1 MHVGFVYAKYH
12 LPLDMGVLGGGR
24 EEKRREIE
32 YFKPLPLICRVS
44 TSLLC
49 VETLRSKGCTQ
60 LSWSQITE
68 PGQLHSSPSI
78 FYTLLPLPSHRYH
91 PQPTT
96 SGLSASWQGTEV
108 ERRDPRVTGSALC
121 CHSSQDNLRDTN
133 TCLPPDCAVM
143 LLRACRTI
151 TPIPWE
157 AHSDSQQHWLHTLQA
172 SKPEAGYWGQGKE
185 YWTTC
190 PETIWAVQNSNSSL
204 VGQDPGKH
212 GSSGISTHCSNR
224 SQPHA
229 GRTPMSTPS
238 LWLLQLA
245 LLKINFEML

>member
-1 MHVGFVYAKYH
+1 MIVCYILFITAAGCSGLRSPYAYGICTCKVSSPPGYGGVGWGK
-12 LPLDMGVLGGGR
+12 GGR
-24 EEKRREIE
+24 RREVE
-32 YFKPLPLICRVS
+32 HFKPRPLICRVS

-108 ERRDPRVTGSALC
+108 ERGDPRITGSALS

-133 TCLPPDCAVM
+133 TCLPTNCAVM

-157 AHSDSQQHWLHTLQA
+157 AHSDSQQHWLHALQA
-172 SKPEAGYWGQGKE
+172 SKPAAGYWGQGKE
-185 YWTTC
+185 YWTAC
-190 PETIWAVQNSNSSL
+190 PET
-204 VGQDPGKH
+204 
-212 GSSGISTHCSNR
+212 T
-224 SQPHA
+224 
-229 GRTPMSTPS
+229 
-238 LWLLQLA
+238 
-245 LLKINFEML
+245 